1 MSNTMVFGKAA
12 TFTEDEIYTA
22 ISQDP
27 EYAKLSLN
35 YADKKIPWYDVNY
48 ARSAI
53 SEVLCQISTRVFTH
67 INEQNA
73 KSNINPLISP
83 AINTDINS
91 WEEQIEQICWH
102 SSCQAEK
109 VIIWQ
114 YNRHVISSIF
124 GTNKPLKV
132 IQGGQKRLLDALHL
146 LTLQAMK
153 RALPHFFQLLFCLEK
168 VQYVGES
175 VIKQSDQV
183 FKLQHFSRTTRKVY
197 DHYIARFVQTEDGDA
212 CFSCQRCCSI
222 V

>member
-1 MSNTMVFGKAA
+1 VFGKAA
-12 TFTEDEIYTA
+12 TFTEDEIYTT

-73 KSNINPLISP
+73 KSNIPPSIRP
-83 AINTDINS
+83 DIDS
-91 WEEQIEQICWH
+91 WEEQIDQICWH
-102 SSCQAEK
+102 SSYHAEK

-132 IQGGQKRLLDALHL
+132 LQGGQKQLLDALHL

-183 FKLQHFSRTTRKVY
+183 FKLQHFSCTTQKVY
-197 DHYIARFVQTEDGDA
+197 EHYIDRFVPTDAEGA
-212 CFSCQRCCSI
+212 CFSCQSCCSI
-222 V
+222 L